1 MAHAALCQGSWAG
14 TGCTP
19 GLGSHEIAGSCAHSA
34 PWPVAHHAAMWGR
47 GWHLKPIG
55 GTLVL
60 GFHAKGPA
68 LPRPYVQLLVKKPA
82 DRLPLEQVLQHPW
95 IQANADP
102 AVLARAT

>member
-1 MAHAALCQGSWAG
+1 M
-14 TGCTP
+14 
-19 GLGSHEIAGSCAHSA
+19 
-34 PWPVAHHAAMWGR
+34 
-47 GWHLKPIG
+47 
-55 GTLVL
+55 L